1 MFRSHRYCPAF
12 SSILSGAAS
21 GQARTLNLR
30 RSRLWQ
36 NVSRCRAVGF
46 QLPSTLNSCG
56 RVDDVQFFSRLPE
69 AWHCHAIHIY
79 RFIST
84 TAIYRG
90 FGTTDIR
97 FSPLYLLLSLSSSVH
112 TARAARRMISMTS
125 NCMTDIAFVAGIL
138 GASVRGAAYTQC
150 TASPCTARS
159 RPSRSTSSL
168 IRSPI
173 MASSAPRMISD
184 TMAS

>member
-1 MFRSHRYCPAF
+1 MQNSD
-12 SSILSGAAS
+12 
-21 GQARTLNLR
+21 LR

-36 NVSRCRAVGF
+36 DVSRCRAVGY

-56 RVDDVQFFSRLPE
+56 RVDDVQFFYACMRRGAVTP
-69 AWHCHAIHIY
+69 
-79 RFIST
+79 FIFLASFST
-84 TAIYRG
+84 TAIYG
-90 FGTTDIR
+90 GVGTTDIQ
-97 FSPLYLLLSLSSSVH
+97 FEQSLSASQFIQLRPHGKSSQNNDQHDVQLH
-112 TARAARRMISMTS
+112 D
-125 NCMTDIAFVAGIL
+125 DIAFVAGII
-138 GASVRGAAYTQC
+138 GASVRGAIYTQC